1 MLGRAAYYPI
11 TILEMV
17 KFWCPKAKILQ
28 AAHKEFGRGLLY
40 RGGETWKALSEHER
54 DVLGHFLHL
63 RVTDNALNLTEP
75 VTVAYR
81 YKTKELTFNSEKKQ
95 YDERAL

>member
-40 RGGETWKALSEHER
+40 RGGETWQAISEHKR
-54 DVLGHFLHL
+54 DVLGHFLHM
-63 RVTDNALNLTEP
+63 RVKANVLFEP
-75 VTVAYR
+75 VTVR
-81 YKTKELTFNSEKKQ
+81 YFDKTKELTFNSKKKR
-95 YDERAL
+95 YDERAV